1 MKEQGF
7 KSELLAKLKKSGLKL
22 TGTREALLD
31 IILRSPE
38 KSFDAEDLFLSAA
51 NTIPGTGI
59 ATVYRNLSAF
69 EKAGILKKSYN
80 EKRYEYYLDIKKH
93 PQGAKGD
100 MFKGDYE
107 DVDFDSE
114 LKKIKGMQSQLS
126 DWIQGLNDI
135 KKEKEIELENIIED
149 VTRLDEVIEKHGN
162 QRENLIQIM
171 LDFQNEYN
179 WLPKHVLFYVS
190 KKMKVPL
197 SDIYGIASFYKFF
210 NLEPRGRHSI
220 LVCVGTAC
228 HVRGSMDLLQRIVNV
243 LEVNPGDT
251 TKDLKFTLDTVNC
264 LGCCALGPVMKLDET
279 YYSNPTTKDLRKLFK
294 DIK

>member
-1 MKEQGF
+1 MKEQGL
-7 KSELLAKLKKSGLKL
+7 KSELLARLKDNGLKI

-31 IILRSPE
+31 LILKSPE
-38 KSFDAEDLFLSAA
+38 KSFDAEELFLSAA
-51 NTIPGTGI
+51 NKIPGTGI

-80 EKRYEYYLDIKKH
+80 EKRYEYSLDFKRYIDVTEG
-93 PQGAKGD
+93 QGSSGE
-100 MFKGDYE
+100 YRS
-107 DVDFDSE
+107 VDFDVE
-114 LKKIKGMQSQLS
+114 LDKIKGMQSKLS
-126 DWIQGLNDI
+126 GWIQDLNEI

-149 VTRLDEVIEKHGN
+149 VTRLDEVIERHGN

-179 WLPKHVLFYVS
+179 WLPKHVLFYIS
-190 KKMKVPL
+190 KKMRVPL

-279 YYSNPTTKDLRKLFK
+279 YHSNPTTKELRKLFK